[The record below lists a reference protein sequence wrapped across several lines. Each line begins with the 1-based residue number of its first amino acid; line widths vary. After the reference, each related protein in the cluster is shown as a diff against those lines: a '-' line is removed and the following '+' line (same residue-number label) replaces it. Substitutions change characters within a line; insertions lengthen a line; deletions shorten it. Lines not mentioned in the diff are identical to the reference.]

1 MTLLNSPELSCWN
14 CWNLFIEYL
23 QALLFKFISFE
34 ITSTSHSTLNPDTTF
49 SQQSNFQYCY
59 YLLISTQNDKCINC
73 NKFHFLLARFQNKT
87 NQGFILT
94 YTATRWLAVRID
106 LLVVAVVT
114 STSLVALWTASDAG
128 WYS

>member
-73 NKFHFLLARFQNKT
+73 NKFHFSLARFQNKT
-87 NQGFILT
+87 NQAFILT
-94 YTATRWLAVRID
+94 YTAARWLAVRVD

-128 WYS
+128 RYS